1 MSENGQVTTEVAEQ
15 AVAEVAAAPAKLWLH
30 PDALKPRDYLRG
42 KLALKDVL
50 EERGHSNCYDF
61 LGTDDMYPWLM
72 WALRSREDPSFTW
85 DQALDTEFSEFSMGD
100 ERPPPPTLPAE
111 RPGRSESTRNG
122 SGSTRRQPRRAAVA
136 SSSGGSGSP
145 EPSMT
150 S

>member
-1 MSENGQVTTEVAEQ
+1 MSENGQVATEVAEQ
-15 AVAEVAAAPAKLWLH
+15 VIAEVATVPAKLWLH

-61 LGTDDMYPWLM
+61 LGTDEMYPWLM

-85 DQALDTEFSEFSMGD
+85 DQALDTEFSEFTMGD

-111 RPGRSESTRNG
+111 KPGRSDSTPAG
-122 SGSTRRQPRRAAVA
+122 TDSKPRRRNIT
-136 SSSGGSGSP
+136 P
-145 EPSMT
+145 EPVSALSST
-150 S
+150 